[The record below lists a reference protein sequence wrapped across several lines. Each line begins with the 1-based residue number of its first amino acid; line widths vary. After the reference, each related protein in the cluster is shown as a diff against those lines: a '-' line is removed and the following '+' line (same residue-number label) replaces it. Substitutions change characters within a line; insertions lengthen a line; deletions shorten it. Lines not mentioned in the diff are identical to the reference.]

1 LNADQISRKSAKQD
15 EFDDLLSDLMGK
27 EDKRNQKKKDRD
39 SMQPY
44 SSTFLEPNIN
54 NNMDFKR
61 TEKWSTPNIE
71 LDPYMQSPKFPLGK
85 HTSIMDDKISE
96 DGRSY
101 KSGITGK
108 HQAY

>member
-1 LNADQISRKSAKQD
+1 
-15 EFDDLLSDLMGK
+15 
-27 EDKRNQKKKDRD
+27 
-39 SMQPY
+39 MQPY

-61 TEKWSTPNIE
+61 TEKWSTSNIE

-101 KSGITGK
+101 KSGFTGK